1 MPKCNGKICAIFCF
15 ASKSKMAASSK
26 NSSTPSGEATSFPAK
41 ISQPVISDQLQYQNL
56 HEAWTYSHSLLL
68 YESYLLQ
75 YNIDVFHHVLPV
87 ESLQQA
93 KMYLPPLL
101 LLCLTL
107 LFHLLRDERK
117 NRVRTILFG
126 CFKCHIF
133 LFFFILLQMFY
144 LNSTTEFS

>member
-1 MPKCNGKICAIFCF
+1 MQW
-15 ASKSKMAASSK
+15 K
-26 NSSTPSGEATSFPAK
+26 NLYDLLFLLPNRKLQLRLKTLLLLPEKQHHFPTK

-93 KMYLPPLL
+93 KMYLPSLL

-117 NRVRTILFG
+117 NRVRTILFW
-126 CFKCHIF
+126 
-133 LFFFILLQMFY
+133 LLQMPYIFVLLY
-144 LNSTTEFS
+144 FTTNVLS